1 MSECDDQRVPVA
13 CSLCFSD
20 RGLYLDAE
28 RNGMAVKTP
37 CPNCGSPS
45 GKQLDADALETIAHK
60 FFVWRSLQRFE
71 FGMAPRV
78 MFNQHQKT
86 SIEVPPWLLRDVA
99 LFERLLGIGFFEY
112 GPGLWRG
119 EQR

>member
-37 CPNCGSPS
+37 FPNCGSPN
-45 GKQLDADALETIAHK
+45 GKQLDADALEKIAHN
-60 FFVWRSLQRFE
+60 FLYGARCNVLNLVWRRELCSTNTRRLPLKSHPGFC
-71 FGMAPRV
+71 GMVAR
-78 MFNQHQKT
+78 
-86 SIEVPPWLLRDVA
+86 SSAEV
-99 LFERLLGIGFFEY
+99 
-112 GPGLWRG
+112 
-119 EQR
+119 